1 MRLLSR
7 KMHVG
12 MHVLVYRLTGGWR
25 GGKRTGDGYDIPVL
39 LLTTVGRKSGRMHTV
54 PLGYMEDGSDYVIAG
69 SYGGSDKSPHWI
81 LNLNNNPRATLQVK
95 RRRFPVSVERASPEE
110 RSRLWA
116 KLVDENP
123 VFGVYQSRTSREIP
137 LMILRPQS

>member
-1 MRLLSR
+1 MGLWSR

-25 GGKRTGDGYDIPVL
+25 GGTRRGTGYDIPIL
-39 LLTTVGRKSGRMHTV
+39 LLTTVGRKTGRTHTV
-54 PLGYMEDGSDYVIAG
+54 PLGYMEDGPNYVIAG
-69 SYGGSDKSPHWI
+69 SYGGSDKHPHWI
-81 LNLNNNPRATLQVK
+81 LNLNNNAVATLQVK

-110 RSRLWA
+110 RSRLWT
-116 KLVDENP
+116 KLVDQNP

-137 LMILRPQS
+137 LMVLRPQG